1 LLIVLECHGQDVF
14 IDALATTQVDLSVDP
29 FSLQDALTDGQHPIM
44 SSFWSSLAHLFIT
57 LPIWNV
63 DRWLFKVLLRI

>member
-1 LLIVLECHGQDVF
+1 VLECHGQDVF

-44 SSFWSSLAHLFIT
+44 SSF
-57 LPIWNV
+57 
-63 DRWLFKVLLRI
+63 